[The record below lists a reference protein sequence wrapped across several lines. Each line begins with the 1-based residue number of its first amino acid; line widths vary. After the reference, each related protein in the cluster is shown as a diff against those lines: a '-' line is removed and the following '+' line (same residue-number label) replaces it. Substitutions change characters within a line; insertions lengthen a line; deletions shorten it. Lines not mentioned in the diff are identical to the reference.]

1 MFREYA
7 YQQTEASECGL
18 ACLAA
23 CSALLGNRADLPTL
37 RRQFPVPRGMSLKD
51 VQDVASA
58 MGLAARAVR
67 CELEDLSKLKLPAIL
82 HFGLNHF
89 VVLERVSNR
98 RTHIFDPAI
107 GRRRIDS
114 RELSELFTGVAVE
127 ITATPTFQ
135 KRRQPAP
142 LRLFSLFR
150 WTPQLVGG
158 IGQLLLLSI
167 LLEVYVLA
175 SPYYMELAI
184 DQAALKGDSAL
195 LVSLSVGFGAFAL
208 FNIIAAAL
216 RALVLQRVSALL
228 NWEMTVGLFRHL
240 IRLPLPWFQRRQ
252 LADVLGRFQSLDPVK
267 ALIGNGLIAAAL
279 DGLLSLATGVMLFVY
294 SPLLATVVVSGL
306 AAYVVIRTV
315 SIPVTRTQAAK
326 AVVSSFAEQGK
337 RIETLRAI
345 QTIKVMGGE
354 AQREG
359 DWANK
364 FADYIRKNQA
374 TAVTG
379 IAFNT
384 AHDFFSSAA
393 HVAVIGLGAYEVI
406 QGRLTIGMLYAFTA
420 YQSQFLGKA
429 TAFIEQAFSW
439 RLLDLYTFR
448 LADIALTPQEAG
460 IHRTPAGLPE
470 MVGRIEVKGA
480 AFRYA
485 ATEKQVFE
493 KVDLTIEPGEFV
505 AIVGP
510 SGCGK
515 STFLKVLTGLY
526 PLSSGSIAIDG
537 VSIADW
543 GPRALRRSLGVVMQ
557 DDELLS
563 GTIVENV
570 TFFDEVTDMERVW
583 ECLALAAVDD
593 DVRKMPMRTDTFVG
607 ELGSTLSGGQK
618 QRILLARAL
627 YRRPKILVLDEA
639 TSHLDLKREGTIN
652 RSLRSLSITRVIVAH
667 RPETIAAADRVIS
680 LDPKRRR
687 RASRIEDEAAPQPKP
702 RSGARVRRPAPIADP
717 QANAL
722 EER

>member
-7 YQQTEASECGL
+7 YQQAEVSECGL

-23 CSALLGNRADLPTL
+23 CSAILGNRLDLPTL

-58 MGLAARAVR
+58 IGLAARSVR
-67 CELEDLSKLKLPAIL
+67 CELEDLGQLKLPAIL

-89 VVLERVSNR
+89 VVLERVSGQR
-98 RTHIFDPAI
+98 IHVFDPAI
-107 GRRRIDS
+107 GRRRVEG
-114 RELSELFTGVAVE
+114 RELSDLFTGVAVE

-142 LRLFSLFR
+142 LHLFSLFR

-158 IGQLLLLSI
+158 IGQLFLLSI
-167 LLEVYVLA
+167 LLEIYVLA

-184 DQAALKGDSAL
+184 DQAALKGDGNL
-195 LVSLSVGFGAFAL
+195 LISLSVGFGAFAL
-208 FNIIAAAL
+208 FNVVAATL

-267 ALIGNGLIAAAL
+267 ALIGNGLIAAGL
-279 DGLLSLATGVMLFVY
+279 DGLLSLATGAMLFIY
-294 SPLLATVVVSGL
+294 APLLASIVVASL
-306 AAYVVIRTV
+306 AAYVAIRFV
-315 SIPVTRTQAAK
+315 SIPVTRTQAARG
-326 AVVSSFAEQGK
+326 VVSSFAEQGK

-345 QTIKVMGGE
+345 QTIKIMGGE
-354 AQREG
+354 AQRES

-364 FADYIRKNQA
+364 FADFIRKSQA
-374 TAVTG
+374 TALTS

-384 AHDFFSSAA
+384 LHDFFNSAA

-406 QGRLTIGMLYAFTA
+406 HGRLTVGMLYAFTA
-420 YQSQFLGKA
+420 YQAQFLGKA
-429 TAFIEQAFSW
+429 TSFVEQMFSW
-439 RLLDLYTFR
+439 RMLDLYTFR
-448 LADIALTPQEAG
+448 LAEIALTPQEAG
-460 IHRTPAGLPE
+460 IHRTPAGLPD
-470 MVGRIEVKGA
+470 MVGKIEVKGA
-480 AFRYA
+480 SFRYS
-485 ATEKQVFE
+485 TTDKFVFE

-505 AIVGP
+505 AVVGP

-526 PLSSGSIAIDG
+526 PLSNGSISIDG
-537 VSIADW
+537 VSISDW
-543 GPRALRRSLGVVMQ
+543 GPRVLRRSLGVVMQ

-570 TFFDEVTDMERVW
+570 TFFDEATDMDRVW

-607 ELGSTLSGGQK
+607 ELGSILSGGQK

-639 TSHLDLKREGTIN
+639 TSHLDLKREEAIN
-652 RSLRSLSITRVIVAH
+652 RSLKSLSITRIIIAH
-667 RPETIAAADRVIS
+667 RPETIAAADRVVS
-680 LDPKRRR
+680 LDAKRERASAVAGR
-687 RASRIEDEAAPQPKP
+687 RASLPRAP
-702 RSGARVRRPAPIADP
+702 RSRRSARPAPLLAHDIVVED
-717 QANAL
+717 
-722 EER
+722 R